1 MKSESEDNQPTSRK
15 TEQSTRISRRSFI
28 TTCTMAAA
36 ATGLPIW
43 FVERELAAAASQAKP
58 LSPNDRP
65 GIALIGCGGQ
75 GTGDASNA
83 LRFGEVIA
91 VCDVDTIHI
100 DKAVE
105 KFTKEGKTPARY
117 SDFRKVLERD
127 DVHVVINGTPDHWHT
142 LINLAAAK
150 ARKDVYGEKPLTLTI
165 DEGKPLVRAVRDSKI
180 VLQTGTQQRSSQRFR
195 MACEAIRNGRIGKL
209 KEVTVWLPAGLRE
222 GPFQSKS
229 VPAELNWD
237 FWLGQAPKVDY
248 VPERCHRMFRY
259 WYDYSGGTMTDWGA
273 HHIDIAFWAIG
284 GTGPTAVEGEVLAP
298 PIPGGYT
305 AISEYE
311 VRFMFPGD
319 ILVRVRTTRD
329 DNGFGGIINKEGQR
343 NGLRFEGSDG
353 WIWVNRDEIKASDIA
368 LVRTPLPE
376 NAERLYSSNDHMSN
390 FFDCVRSR
398 KDPISDVEVGHRSAS
413 LCHLGAIA
421 LRTGLKLRWDAAKQE
436 FLGDNAKAANAMVS
450 REMRKPYDYSFAG

>member
-1 MKSESEDNQPTSRK
+1 MRSKAVDNFVDSEK
-15 TEQSTRISRRSFI
+15 TVRTAVVSRRSFLKSCSMI
-28 TTCTMAAA
+28 SA
-36 ATGLPIW
+36 ATGLPLW
-43 FVERELAAAASQAKP
+43 YVDRVLAAATSQAKP
-58 LSPNDRP
+58 LSPNERP

-75 GTGDASNA
+75 GSGDAGNA
-83 LRFGEVIA
+83 LRFGEVVA
-91 VCDVDTIHI
+91 VCDVDTAHL

-105 KFTKEGKTPARY
+105 KFTKEGKAPARY
-117 SDFRKVLERD
+117 TDFRKVLERD
-127 DVHVVINGTPDHWHT
+127 DVHVIINGTPDHWHT
-142 LINLAAAK
+142 LVNMAAAK
-150 ARKDVYGEKPLTLTI
+150 ARKDIYSEKPLTLTI
-165 DEGKPLVRAVRDSKI
+165 DEGRRLVDVVRGNKI
-180 VLQTGTQQRSSQRFR
+180 ILQTGTQQRSSQRFR

-209 KEVTVWLPAGLRE
+209 KEVIVWLPAGLQE
-222 GPFQSKS
+222 GPFQTKP

-237 FWLGQAPKVDY
+237 FWLGQAPKVEY

-284 GTGPTAVEGEVLAP
+284 GSGPTAVEGDVLAQ

-311 VRFMFPGD
+311 VRYLFPGD

-343 NGLRFEGSDG
+343 NGLRFEGSGG

-376 NAERLYSSNDHMSN
+376 NAERLYSSNDHMAN

-398 KDPISDVEVGHRSAS
+398 KEPICPAEVGHRSAT

-421 LRTGLKLRWDAAKQE
+421 LRTGYKLQWDLAKEE
-436 FLGDNAKAANAMVS
+436 FTGEHAREANAMIS
-450 REMRKPYDYSFAG
+450 REMRKPYDYSFVA